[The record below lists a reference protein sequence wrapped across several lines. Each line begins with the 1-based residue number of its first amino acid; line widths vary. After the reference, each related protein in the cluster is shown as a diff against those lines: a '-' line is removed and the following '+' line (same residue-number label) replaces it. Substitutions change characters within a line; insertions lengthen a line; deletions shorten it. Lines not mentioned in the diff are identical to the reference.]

1 MPRKLFTRMAG
12 ACGERGVNAE
22 GLPSRPALTN
32 CAVAGTDAL
41 IWGEIVHG
49 VRCAQTRT
57 GFEKSPT
64 FNEWG

>member
-22 GLPSRPALTN
+22 RLPSRPALAN

-49 VRCAQTRT
+49 VRCAQT
-57 GFEKSPT
+57 
-64 FNEWG
+64 